1 MHAIINHLFMMPLSI
16 RYILIFSLLISG
28 CSPAGLYYWGD
39 YEESLYQR
47 YIEHDSE
54 KAEDYVRET
63 LEDAVSENRVPP
75 GLYADYGFMFYQR
88 GNKNAAIE
96 YFEKEKKLFPESSA
110 LMSTLIERVID
121 QNFRKRFEPQGE
133 PE

>member
-1 MHAIINHLFMMPLSI
+1 MIPTLF
-16 RYILIFSLLISG
+16 RTILVSSLLMSG
-28 CSPAGLYYWGD
+28 CTPAGLYYWGD

-47 YIEHDSE
+47 YIENDSE
-54 KAEDYVRET
+54 QAEDYVRET

-96 YFEKEKKLFPESSA
+96 FFEKEKTLFPESSA
-110 LMSTLIERVID
+110 LMSTLIDRVTK
-121 QNFRKRFEPQGE
+121 QNFRKRSGIKGE
-133 PE
+133 LE